1 MLIEFPRSPQ
11 QQQQQQQGQQQQQ
24 QQQRQHRHR
33 FPIRTIRKTR
43 FGVLTTWCRC
53 YKTFTAVIH

>member
-11 QQQQQQQGQQQQQ
+11 QQQQQQQGQQQQP
-24 QQQRQHRHR
+24 QQRQHRHR

-43 FGVLTTWCRC
+43 FGVLTTW
-53 YKTFTAVIH
+53 